1 MPRYGCAVR
10 DTTPVPL
17 HCTSRT
23 IVSPSLRILPTSVLM
38 SLISFVVALFDCT
51 NHPLIVLNHGLFFL
65 PDVMMNIVNL
75 RSLSRRADQMEEG

>member
-1 MPRYGCAVR
+1 
-10 DTTPVPL
+10 
-17 HCTSRT
+17 
-23 IVSPSLRILPTSVLM
+23 M